1 MIESVK
7 AKIAASSV
15 LKNTKRRII
24 AIVSALVIIG
34 SIVTLVTLTAFAA
47 TSTIKVTVVEEGKD
61 ALEISTRENNLKDFI
76 AKNNEALKVGK
87 FDYIDPAEFNPEE
100 DCTIEIHRAMPIKVI
115 DASEESEDIY
125 YLNGA
130 GPVEEILKKHDM
142 ALGKFDETNVNR
154 DNFGKTEETVEIA
167 RSFCVTIVADG
178 KSQDVQLASG
188 TVADAIAKS
197 DFEIDGDDETIPSK
211 NTKLT
216 GDTKVEILRVEYKDV
231 KKVETVKFKTN
242 TVITSDLYIGESKV
256 MVEGKDGESEFTY
269 REKYV
274 NGKYDSKKKIHER
287 VIDKVVDKKIFKGR
301 VPKVGKIKLKAGLK
315 PISELK
321 APSKLKLGPDGLP
334 TNYKRV
340 VDGTAKAYYGGWG
353 TASGRKPMPGHIAV
367 DPKQFPYG
375 TELYIVS
382 LDGKHVYGYCI
393 AADTGR
399 FVGMEACT
407 VDLYMNTRAECCA
420 WGHKGVRIYVL

>member
-7 AKIAASSV
+7 AKLAASKV
-15 LKNTKRRII
+15 LKNTKRKI
-24 AIVSALVIIG
+24 AAVISALVIIG

-47 TSTIKVTVVEEGKD
+47 ASSIKVTVKEEGKE
-61 ALEISTRENNLKDFI
+61 ALEISTRETSLKDFI
-76 AKNNEALKVGK
+76 TKNNETLKLEK
-87 FDYIDPAEFNPEE
+87 FDYIDSSEFNPDE
-100 DCTIEIHRAMPIKVI
+100 DCTIEIHRAKPIKVI
-115 DASEESEDIY
+115 DGKDIY

-130 GPVEEILKKHDM
+130 GPVEKILEKHDM
-142 ALGKFDETNVNR
+142 TLGKFDETNVDR
-154 DNFGKTEETVEIA
+154 ENFGKTDETVKIS

-178 KSQDVQLASG
+178 KSQDVQIASG

-197 DFEIDGDDETIPSK
+197 KFDIDSDDETVPAK
-211 NTKLT
+211 NTKLK
-216 GDTKVEILRVEYKDV
+216 GDTKVEIHRVEYKDV
-231 KKVETVKFKTN
+231 KKIETVKFKTN
-242 TVITSDLYIGESKV
+242 TVVTSDLYIGQSKV

-274 NGKYDSKKKIHER
+274 DGEFDSSKKIHER
-287 VIDKVVDKKIFKGR
+287 VIKGVVDKKIFKGR

-382 LDGKHVYGYCI
+382 LDGKQVYGYCI
-393 AADTGR
+393 AADTGA

-420 WGHKGVRIYVL
+420 WGHRGVRIYVL